1 MAELSLTAFEVRV
14 LGSLAEKAF
23 ITPDTYPLS
32 LNAVTMA
39 CNQVSNRDP
48 VMQLSDETVQQTL
61 TVLRGKKLVREW
73 FPSGSRVPK
82 FDHVLNEIYG
92 LNEAQLAALTLLML
106 RGPQTA
112 GEIKGRSGRMH
123 TFHEVERVEATMQ
136 TLMVERET
144 PLVIKLPKS
153 PGTKEARYAHLLSGA
168 RAVERQEISGSLLP
182 PSSPSPEIFAKG
194 DDRFSALEDEVQ
206 QLRAEVSWL
215 SRQFEAFKKQFE

>member
-1 MAELSLTAFEVRV
+1 MPELNLSEFEVRV

-48 VMQLSDETVQQTL
+48 VMQLTDDTVQHTL
-61 TVLRGKKLVREW
+61 TALREKKLVREW

-92 LNEAQLAALTLLML
+92 LSEAQLAALTLLML

-123 TFHEVERVEATMQ
+123 TFYEVERVEATMQ
-136 TLMVERET
+136 TLIVEREM
-144 PLVIKLPKS
+144 PLVVKLPKS
-153 PGTKEARYAHLLSGA
+153 PGTKEARYAHLLSGE
-168 RAVERQEISGSLLP
+168 RAVERQEISGSLIP
-182 PSSPSPEIFAKG
+182 PSSPAPIISGRG

-215 SRQFEAFKKQFE
+215 SRQFETFKKQFE

>member
-1 MAELSLTAFEVRV
+1 MAELNLSDFEVRV

-48 VMQLSDETVQQTL
+48 VMQLTDETVQHTL
-61 TVLRGKKLVREW
+61 TALREKKLVREW

-136 TLMVERET
+136 TLIVERQM
-144 PLVIKLPKS
+144 PLVVKLAKS
-153 PGTKEARYAHLLSGA
+153 PGTKEARYAHLLSGE
-168 RAVERQEISGSLLP
+168 RAVERQEISGSLIP
-182 PSSPSPEIFAKG
+182 PSSPAAVISGKG

-206 QLRAEVSWL
+206 QLRAEVNWL
-215 SRQFEAFKKQFE
+215 SRQFETFKKQFE

>member
-1 MAELSLTAFEVRV
+1 MLELNLTDFEVRV

-48 VMQLSDETVQQTL
+48 VMQLTDDTVQQTL
-61 TVLRGKKLVREW
+61 NALRENKLVREW

-82 FDHVLNEIYG
+82 FDHVLNEICG

-136 TLMVERET
+136 SLINDRET
-144 PLVIKLPKS
+144 PLVVKLPKA

-168 RAVERQEISGSLLP
+168 RILEMQGVAGSLLP
-182 PSSPSPEIFAKG
+182 PASQAPVITAKS
-194 DDRFSALEDEVQ
+194 DDRFAELEDEVQ
-206 QLRAEVSWL
+206 QLRAEVNWL